1 MDGKARVEVIER
13 AEAGETLT
21 DAQIKEIVDKAVIAS
36 REDVEA
42 KVQRAG
48 DEVDRRAVEQGA
60 DPNKVPVLLNRVE
73 APPLVMSAVPD

>member
-1 MDGKARVEVIER
+1 
-13 AEAGETLT
+13 
-21 DAQIKEIVDKAVIAS
+21 VIAS

-42 KVQRAG
+42 EVQRAG

-73 APPLVMSAVPD
+73 APPRVMSAVPD